1 MSGNEVAAKRA
12 VAYLQT
18 TRDRGRER
26 GGATMT
32 TRGQGVVARGIN
44 QTKLEEMLI
53 DPPGPGE
60 VLVRI
65 LASGV
70 CHTDLHIVHG
80 LAPEGFPFLL
90 GHEGAGI
97 VEAVGPGVESPR
109 EGDHVMLAWR
119 GAPRGGR
126 LSLLC

>member
-1 MSGNEVAAKRA
+1 
-12 VAYLQT
+12 
-18 TRDRGRER
+18 
-26 GGATMT
+26 MT
-32 TRGQGVVARGIN
+32 TKGQGVVARGIN

-70 CHTDLHIVHG
+70 CHTDLHVVHG
-80 LAPEGFPFLL
+80 LEPEGFPFLL

-97 VEAVGPGVESPR
+97 VEAVGPGVERPR

-119 GAPRGGR
+119 GAPRAGR
-126 LSLLC
+126 LFPIWKPPPC

>member
-1 MSGNEVAAKRA
+1 
-12 VAYLQT
+12 
-18 TRDRGRER
+18 
-26 GGATMT
+26 MT
-32 TRGQGVVARGIN
+32 LTGQGVVARGVN
-44 QTKLEEMLI
+44 QTQLEEMLI

-60 VLVRI
+60 MLVRI

-119 GAPRGGR
+119 APRRGCG
-126 LSLLC
+126 SFPTGQPHPSAA

>member
-1 MSGNEVAAKRA
+1 
-12 VAYLQT
+12 
-18 TRDRGRER
+18 
-26 GGATMT
+26 MT
-32 TRGQGVVARGIN
+32 IKGQGVVARGIN

-119 GAPRGGR
+119 AARGGLR
-126 LSLLC
+126 LFLFGPPPPWA